1 MNTKEEFIK
10 VTKGELDQYGLNI
23 CDVMQLLDVK
33 GLFYTSSDD
42 QETLLI
48 YKSKP
53 EKDAENQLEDI
64 LDLSK
69 SFPSPEKFVR
79 NSLLDRLSIML
90 SSLIILT
97 FTVTILMTIL
107 HYL

>member
-1 MNTKEEFIK
+1 MSTKEEYIK
-10 VTKGELDQYGLNI
+10 VTKDELGQYGLDI
-23 CDVMQLLDVK
+23 CDVIQLLDVK

-53 EKDAENQLEDI
+53 EKNAENQLEDI

-69 SFPSPEKFVR
+69 SFPSPEEFVR
-79 NSLLDRLSIML
+79 NSLLDRLSVML
-90 SSLIILT
+90 FSLIILT
-97 FTVTILMTIL
+97 FTAIILMTIL
-107 HYL
+107 H

>member
-33 GLFYTSSDD
+33 GLFYTSADD
-42 QETLLI
+42 QETLLV
-48 YKSKP
+48 YKSKS
-53 EKDAENQLEDI
+53 EENAENQLEDI

-69 SFPSPEKFVR
+69 TFPSPEEFVR
-79 NSLLDRLSIML
+79 NSLLDRLSTML

-97 FTVTILMTIL
+97 FIAIILMIIL
-107 HYL
+107 H